1 MFLFMYHY
9 FLAVIINEGVI
20 EVFRGYE
27 EMCDARNPQR
37 VRLLAGKDPS
47 CGELRERV
55 EKLQVVYVYCTYTCT
70 CTCILTIF
78 LLICAYKFMLS
89 CLENVIKN

>member
-1 MFLFMYHY
+1 MKESLKC
-9 FLAVIINEGVI
+9 LE
-20 EVFRGYE
+20 E

-55 EKLQVVYVYCTYTCT
+55 EKLQVVYVYCTYNCT
-70 CTCILTIF
+70 CTYTLTIF